1 MKFRQANEGLDWVF
15 KVEGVEEQVARL
27 KQWASTN
34 QTLVPVV
41 RIGVGA
47 EKPEWNLPDGVP
59 ETIKL
64 QEDLPDGMGDTTIQM
79 EWRRISAFTD
89 PTHNM
94 QKLPPWKR
102 EMNWL
107 QILEGLHHKEAAVLT
122 AVKDG
127 KLLDIYPQLEALLPA
142 LGITEYNK
150 KEVKPKRKVAAKKKA
165 PAKKAKTK
173 TA

>member
-59 ETIKL
+59 ETVKL
-64 QEDLPDGMGDTTIQM
+64 QED
-79 EWRRISAFTD
+79 
-89 PTHNM
+89 
-94 QKLPPWKR
+94 
-102 EMNWL
+102 
-107 QILEGLHHKEAAVLT
+107 
-122 AVKDG
+122 
-127 KLLDIYPQLEALLPA
+127 
-142 LGITEYNK
+142 
-150 KEVKPKRKVAAKKKA
+150 
-165 PAKKAKTK
+165 
-173 TA
+173 